1 MFDPIILVALA
12 GGIAAGIL
20 VGWFMFSKGKKISMA
35 LQAQINEK
43 ERELSRLDGKLTEAK
58 NQIRAAEAEAKAT
71 AKEILSEAKV
81 HVTEMEAKL
90 EKDQGRI
97 EEKERS
103 LDTKAKEV
111 ERQRSNLDQLQRDL
125 EADKKEVSVAAA
137 KHREA
142 LESVAKLSQ
151 DEAKKQ
157 LWGEIEKEFSD
168 HFATQLRL
176 KKEQMEEEAE
186 EKAKNLMAEA
196 MQRYASEVSSEST
209 ATVVQLPSDDIKGK
223 IIGKEGRN
231 IIAFEQATGVD
242 VIIDDTPGAIILSGF
257 DLARRYVA
265 KLSMEKLVQDGRIQP
280 ARIEEI
286 VGKMKEQVGKM
297 MLEFGKRATEEL
309 GIQGYPQDLL
319 KIIGRLRFRTSYGQN
334 VLKHS
339 VEMAHLGRMLAE
351 EMGANVQVVTEG
363 CLLHDIGKALD
374 HEVQGTHVEI
384 GRRIL
389 QKFGVSEEV
398 IKAMQAH
405 HEEYPYETPESV
417 IVQVADAISGGRP
430 GARRD
435 SVENYLKRLSDIEAI
450 ANSFASVEK
459 SYAISAGR
467 EVRVFVKPDEMTDL
481 AAREL
486 ARNIA
491 LRIESDLKYPGE
503 IKVMVIRETRAIE
516 FAR

>member
-12 GGIAAGIL
+12 GGIAAGIF

-196 MQRYASEVSSEST
+196 MQRYASEVASEST
-209 ATVVQLPSDDIKGK
+209 ATVVQLPSDDVKGK

-265 KLSMEKLVQDGRIQP
+265 KLAMEKLVQDGRIQP
-280 ARIEEI
+280 AKIEET
-286 VGKMKEQVGKM
+286 VAKMKEQVGKM
-297 MLEFGKRATEEL
+297 MLDFGKRAC
-309 GIQGYPQDLL
+309 DD
-319 KIIGRLRFRTSYGQN
+319 QN
-334 VLKHS
+334 
-339 VEMAHLGRMLAE
+339 
-351 EMGANVQVVTEG
+351 
-363 CLLHDIGKALD
+363 I
-374 HEVQGTHVEI
+374 
-384 GRRIL
+384 
-389 QKFGVSEEV
+389 
-398 IKAMQAH
+398 
-405 HEEYPYETPESV
+405 Y
-417 IVQVADAISGGRP
+417 SGG
-430 GARRD
+430 
-435 SVENYLKRLSDIEAI
+435 
-450 ANSFASVEK
+450 
-459 SYAISAGR
+459 
-467 EVRVFVKPDEMTDL
+467 
-481 AAREL
+481 
-486 ARNIA
+486 
-491 LRIESDLKYPGE
+491 
-503 IKVMVIRETRAIE
+503 
-516 FAR
+516 